1 MQFELSPIAMEGYQ
15 GKGSPVISKLKSLAP
30 KFEHFVD
37 LIWKI
42 KIIDNEPKDKFEEGP
57 TGVKAP
63 SSVEVGT
70 RNWQFY
76 RVLKDVASGTKV
88 NTTQELNAL
97 YEKHVDT
104 EFRGS
109 KGYKLK
115 SLKEKEVVFP
125 KSGWFSF
132 PVVQIERAL
141 RLFPDRFEDMIKHL
155 ESLEG
160 KEANEYAQ
168 VIDKLILDIEKV
180 ILPESLVPVMALADK
195 VKKKK

>member
-1 MQFELSPIAMEGYQ
+1 MRFEVSDIAMEGY
-15 GKGSPVISKLKSLAP
+15 KGSTSPVIGKLKSLSP
-30 KFEHFVD
+30 RFEQFVD
-37 LIWKI
+37 MIWKI
-42 KIIDNEPKDKFEEGP
+42 KITDGEPKDKFEEGP

-63 SSVEVGT
+63 SSVEVGKRT
-70 RNWQFY
+70 WQFY
-76 RVLKDVASGTKV
+76 RVLKDVAAGKKV

-97 YEKHVDT
+97 YEKHVDA

-115 SLKEKEVVFP
+115 GLDYKEIVFP

-141 RLFPDRFEDMIKHL
+141 RLFPERFDDMVKHL

-168 VIDKLILDIEKV
+168 VIDKLITDIDKV
-180 ILPESLVPVMALADK
+180 IIPESVLPVMYLARK
-195 VKKKK
+195 VKKK